1 MTAFKDVDETI
12 LFRRSHKMRTRNGC
26 DHGYVDVVEI
36 QEVDQFSMLPVIA
49 ELKDTE
55 QVQSLDEQCTGFR
68 GLDHPYRYGK
78 HVLL

>member
-1 MTAFKDVDETI
+1 MATTKTAKVSWRMLDKVACLSTEWELLNFD
-12 LFRRSHKMRTRNGC
+12 N
-26 DHGYVDVVEI
+26 I